1 MYEFCVF
8 AGTTEGRELT
18 EALLDAG
25 ASVTACVAT
34 EYGQTLLGSH
44 PKLTISARRLTEEEM
59 EALLASRDFACV
71 IDATHPYASAV
82 TENIAAACEGAGRP
96 YLRLLRGSQEGGD
109 GAVSVPDAAAAAAYL
124 SEQEGNVLLT
134 TGSKELSL
142 YTGMKGFAARTYAR
156 VLPMDASLAAC
167 REVGLEPS
175 HIIAMQGPFSREMN
189 AATLR
194 AVDARFLVT
203 KDTGR
208 SGGFLEKLEAARDA
222 GAVALVVGRP
232 PQREG
237 LEPEA
242 LLALLEERYGLR
254 FRRRVTV
261 AGIGPGSREQMT
273 QEALRAVRQADCLIG
288 ASRMLELARPGQET
302 FAAIQPEVIRDFLR
316 RRRDLRRA
324 VVVLSGDVGFFSA
337 AKKLLP
343 ALAEFDCRVLP
354 GLSSLSALCAQL
366 GTSYEDVVP
375 VSVHGRER
383 DIVPDVLRNRRV
395 FALVGGE
402 NGVSGLCRSLT
413 EAGLGEVSVSVGER
427 LSYPDQRITRGTA
440 RELAEGRFQSLSAV
454 LIENSRADPLVSTGL
469 PDAAFQRGADR
480 TGSVVPMTK
489 SEVRAVALAKLAL
502 RERSLC
508 WDVGAGT
515 GSVAI
520 EMARLCRRGHVYAIE
535 RKEDALLLL
544 EENRKKFRLSNLT
557 AVAGAAPAACRDLPA
572 PTHVFIGG
580 SGGNLRDIIALA
592 LEKNPKV
599 RIVAAAI
606 ALETAAE
613 LTACAKEF
621 PFTYTETVSLT
632 VARDRRAGPYRLMT
646 GQNPVYLFTFG
657 WEETV

>member
-1 MYEFCVF
+1 MCNFCVF

-34 EYGQTLLGSH
+34 EYGQTLLRPH
-44 PKLTISARRLTEEEM
+44 PKLTISAKRLTEEEM
-59 EALLASRDFACV
+59 EALLRAEDFACV
-71 IDATHPYASAV
+71 VDATHPYASEV
-82 TENIAAACEGAGRP
+82 TENIAAACKGAGRQ
-96 YLRLLRGSQEGGD
+96 YLRLLRRSQAGGAD
-109 GAVSVPDAAAAAAYL
+109 AVYVPTIAAAAAYL
-124 SEQEGNVLLT
+124 SERDGNVLLT

-142 YTGMKGFAARTYAR
+142 YTKMKDFTARAYVR

-167 REVGLEPS
+167 RGVGLEPS

-194 AVDARFLVT
+194 AVDAAFLVT

-208 SGGFLEKLEAARDA
+208 SGGFWEKLEAARDA

-237 LEPEA
+237 LEPGA
-242 LLALLEERYGLR
+242 LMALLEERYGLR

-261 AGIGPGSREQMT
+261 AGIGPGGREQMT

-288 ASRMLELARPGQET
+288 AGRMLELARPGQET
-302 FAAIQPEVIRDFLR
+302 FAAIQPEAIRDFLR
-316 RRRDLRRA
+316 SRLDLRRA

-354 GLSSLSALCAQL
+354 GLSSLAVLCAEL
-366 GTSYEDVVP
+366 RTSYEDVVP
-375 VSVHGRER
+375 VSVHGRDR

-402 NGVSGLCRSLT
+402 DGVPGLCRALT
-413 EAGLGEVSVSVGER
+413 EAGLGEAAVSVGER
-427 LSYPDQRITRGTA
+427 LSYPDQRIVRGTA

-454 LIENSRADPLVSTGL
+454 LIENPQADPLVSPGL
-469 PDAAFQRGADR
+469 PDAAFQRGTDR
-480 TGSVVPMTK
+480 AGSVVPMTK
-489 SEVRAVALAKLAL
+489 SEIRAVALAKLAL
-502 RERSLC
+502 REGAVC

-515 GSVAI
+515 GSVAV
-520 EMARLCRRGHVYAIE
+520 EMARLCRRGHVYAVE

-557 AVAGAAPAACRDLPA
+557 AVAGAAPAACAGLPA
-572 PTHVFIGG
+572 PTHVFLGG
-580 SGGNLRDIIALA
+580 SGGELQGIVALA
-592 LEKNPKV
+592 LKKNPRV

-606 ALETAAE
+606 ALETVAE
-613 LTACAKEF
+613 LTRCAKEF
-621 PFTYTETVSLT
+621 PFTHTEIVSLT
-632 VARDRRAGPYRLMT
+632 VARDRKAGPYRLMT